1 MKITKA
7 RLKQIIKEELENV
20 LEGVEKAWCVGFE
33 KGGETEHETVYADA
47 GGIAERKI
55 KKKHDIGDKAIKSTK
70 EGKCKRSVNEAR
82 SPRSALAFANQ
93 VHETLNS
100 AKPPYSFSG
109 SVKRAGT
116 YDTMRT
122 GYGKFLRKGYFDDGD
137 KPDIS
142 TLLYDLR
149 VFPKKK
155 EYLPEPWSSSDLDT
169 SEATLEAVK
178 EILQDAYGPIK
189 KMNMRGRRQG
199 VDAIPVGKYA
209 IVFGMRDTILGI
221 SKIL

>member
-7 RLKQIIKEELENV
+7 RLKQIIKEEIESI
-20 LEGVEKAWCVGFE
+20 
-33 KGGETEHETVYADA
+33 T
-47 GGIAERKI
+47 
-55 KKKHDIGDKAIKSTK
+55 
-70 EGKCKRSVNEAR
+70 NEAR
-82 SPRSALAFANQ
+82 APRSALAFANQ

-122 GYGKFLRKGYFDDGD
+122 GYGKFLRKDYFDDGD
-137 KPDIS
+137 KPEIS

-149 VFPKKK
+149 VFPKKR

-189 KMNMRGRRQG
+189 KMNMRGVRRIA
-199 VDAIPVGKYA
+199 DAIPVGKYA
-209 IVFGMRDTILGI
+209 IVFDMRGTMLGI
-221 SKIL
+221 SKILQRLKIS